1 MHRPKFPE
9 LFENEKLMI
18 ARIASEFKATIDT
31 AHIYTDHT
39 VDLVVRKDKLVKAKS
54 RDFKIS
60 VEEAEIAHHYSLHY
74 LLGLINS
81 KLATF
86 YLRRLLGMAIEIN
99 PETARQLPIRRI
111 NFADPAEKRQHD
123 EIVQLV
129 MEMLELHK
137 ELAEAE
143 RTSDDRRHALQKRIE
158 KLDAEIDAGVYAL
171 YGLTEDE
178 IKIVEA
184 GK

>member
-31 AHIYTDHT
+31 AYIYTDHT
-39 VDLVVRKDKLVKAKS
+39 VDLVVRKDKLVRAKS

-60 VEEAEIAHHYSLHY
+60 AEEAEVSRHYSLHY

-81 KLATF
+81 KPATF

-111 NFADPAEKRQHD
+111 NFSDPAEKRQHD

-129 MEMLELHK
+129 TEMLELHK
-137 ELAEAE
+137 EHAEAE
-143 RTSDDRRHALQKRIE
+143 RALDDRRHALQKRIE
-158 KLDAEIDAGVYAL
+158 KLDAEIDARVYAL

-178 IKIVEA
+178 IRIVEA
-184 GK
+184 RK